1 MLFSL
6 RPVLVSYKLLF
17 MLLNEN
23 KSNGRIISENQLIP
37 LALTMRVVDTF
48 SAYTWLWNIL
58 TKDQESTLT
67 PRWLVLHKAQGLI
80 LGIPHLTASNFLPA
94 AQTVLLEARERS
106 EVQKQV
112 TD

>member
-6 RPVLVSYKLLF
+6 RPALVSYKLLF

-48 SAYTWLWNIL
+48 SAYT
-58 TKDQESTLT
+58 
-67 PRWLVLHKAQGLI
+67 
-80 LGIPHLTASNFLPA
+80 
-94 AQTVLLEARERS
+94 
-106 EVQKQV
+106 
-112 TD
+112 